1 MAIQT
6 EIFSNLPEQHLS
18 ALETFWKL
26 CNEEGLLARP
36 TGLSEN
42 EAQDGLND
50 ETTLLR
56 YLRARRFDPD
66 QSLKQFQQATITHR
80 NNRIPIRYN
89 EIDVLEFETARFLYP
104 HWCGRRTKEGLPI
117 CLFDFGHLNR
127 STLAAYEKTRGT
139 DLGTDTSLTATQRA
153 SLAHDY
159 LTRFVFPLC
168 SMMKDR
174 PRPGVPITSAIYLVD
189 LRTFTMKQGWDIKNY
204 TSDIAQLLMMGY
216 PEIIDRLFVLN
227 APSYFGWMW
236 GIMRKWLD
244 QGTVDKVVIV
254 PASEMMPTLT
264 KYIDTESIPSR
275 FGGEFA
281 WEHGTPLDL
290 DVRIQSGLEWKEEW
304 KEEGKLPPGPMKWV
318 LDESGR
324 KTAIA
329 VGSIEGITRT
339 TSIAQMKVA
348 DEAMRV
354 GDPEKNIRM
363 TDLERTSD
371 VAIATLPLRDENNGD
386 N

>member
-6 EIFSNLPEQHLS
+6 EIFYNLAEQHLS

-26 CNEEGLLARP
+26 CDEGGLLARP
-36 TGLSEN
+36 AGLSEN

-56 YLRARRFDPD
+56 YLRARRFDPH

-80 NNRIPIRYN
+80 NNRIPIQYN

-104 HWCGRRTKEGLPI
+104 HWSGRRTKKGLPI

-127 STLAAYEKTRGT
+127 STLAAYEKTRVT
-139 DLGTDTSLTATQRA
+139 SLGKDTSMTATQRA
-153 SLAHDY
+153 SIAHDY

-168 SMMKDR
+168 SVMKDR
-174 PRPGVPITSAIYLVD
+174 PRPSVPITSAIYLVD
-189 LRTFTMKQGWDIKNY
+189 LSAFTMKQGWDIKNY
-204 TSDIAQLLMMGY
+204 TSDIGQLLMMGY

-227 APSYFGWMW
+227 APLYFGWMW

-244 QGTVDKVVIV
+244 PGTVDKVVIV
-254 PASEMMPTLT
+254 PASEMMPTLA
-264 KYIDTESIPSR
+264 KYIDAESIPSR

-290 DVRIQSGLEWKEEW
+290 DVRIQSGLEWKD
-304 KEEGKLPPGPMKWV
+304 EGKLPPGPMKWV

-324 KTAIA
+324 KTAVA
-329 VGSIEGITRT
+329 VGSIEGVART
-339 TSIAQMKVA
+339 TRIAQVKVE
-348 DEAMRV
+348 DEAIRV

-363 TDLERTSD
+363 TGLKRTGD
-371 VAIATLPLRDENNGD
+371 MAIATLPFRDENNGD